1 MTSISI
7 VSHLCDVSKQKDV
20 TLKKVNENGFLIDS
34 CFDVHNLPGE
44 LWTFCAYVLK
54 YFVET
59 VTTLVKIMMESI
71 YVA

>member
-44 LWTFCAYVLK
+44 L
-54 YFVET
+54 
-59 VTTLVKIMMESI
+59 
-71 YVA
+71 